1 MLIVLKVS
9 GHLYRYRDKVVELM
23 QILEDLVEKEFLVV
37 VVPGGSIFAD
47 TVKEFQVETGI
58 DDDLAHWMA
67 IKAME
72 IYGLYLAKYSRKA
85 VETYTLR
92 DIENALKE
100 KLIPIA
106 MPYRILKEHDE
117 LPHSWDI
124 SSDSIAT
131 YIASLVRADIVVFG
145 KLIKGI
151 LNENRVLIHKVK
163 VDEGFKYIRNE
174 FDKYVIHLLK
184 KFRIPLAIFDVTNP
198 SLLYKIVKQEYGNY
212 TLLLP

>member
-85 VETYTLR
+85 VEAYTLR

-145 KLIKGI
+145 KLIKG
-151 LNENRVLIHKVK
+151 LFNENRVLIHKVK
-163 VDEGFKYIRNE
+163 VDESLKYIRNE

>member
-47 TVKEFQVETGI
+47 AVKEFQVETGI

-151 LNENRVLIHKVK
+151 LNENRVLIYKVK
-163 VDEGFKYIRNE
+163 VDEGLKYIRNE